1 MHKNNIHKSGYD
13 FLKLC
18 EVYPQLKAFV
28 FENKYNTQ
36 TIDFANPEA
45 VKNLNTALLFTHYN
59 IKYWEF
65 SEANLCPPIPGRV
78 EYIHQLENLLKSSGI
93 DNNITVLDIGT
104 GATCIYPLLG
114 HQVYDWNFIA
124 TDIDTGSIQQAQKN
138 IDENELHGKIQ
149 LRAQEDKSQIFKGIL
164 KSTDTFSAS
173 MCNPPFFKSE
183 AEMMQATTKKLKG
196 LGKNGERIKNFSGK
210 FDELCYKGGEKAFV
224 HTYLYES
231 SLFKTTCFWYTT
243 LVSKK
248 ENIKSMYASLNKLG
262 ATEIKTIPMQ
272 LGNKTSRIVAWTF
285 LTKDQQKKWNDEL

>member
-93 DNNITVLDIGT
+93 DNNISVLDIGT

-114 HQVYDWNFIA
+114 HQVYDWSFVA
-124 TDIDTGSIQQAQKN
+124 TDIDTGSIEQARKN
-138 IDENELHGKIQ
+138 IDENELHGNIQ
-149 LRAQEDKSQIFKGIL
+149 LRAQADKSQIFKGVL
-164 KSTDTFSAS
+164 KPTDTFSAS

-183 AEMMQATTKKLKG
+183 AEMMQATSKKLKG

-210 FDELCYKGGEKAFV
+210 FNELCYKGGEKAFV

-285 LTKDQQKKWNDEL
+285 LTKDQQKKWNDE

>member
-28 FENKYNTQ
+28 FENKYKTQ

-78 EYIHQLENLLKSSGI
+78 EYIHQLDNLLKSSGI

-124 TDIDTGSIQQAQKN
+124 TDINTGSIQQAQKN
-138 IDENELHGKIQ
+138 IDENELHGNIQ
-149 LRAQEDKSQIFKGIL
+149 LRNQEDTSQIFKGIL

-183 AEMMQATTKKLKG
+183 AEMMQATSKKLKG

-210 FDELCYKGGEKAFV
+210 FNELCYKGGEKAFV

-285 LTKDQQKKWNDEL
+285 LTKDQQKKWNDE